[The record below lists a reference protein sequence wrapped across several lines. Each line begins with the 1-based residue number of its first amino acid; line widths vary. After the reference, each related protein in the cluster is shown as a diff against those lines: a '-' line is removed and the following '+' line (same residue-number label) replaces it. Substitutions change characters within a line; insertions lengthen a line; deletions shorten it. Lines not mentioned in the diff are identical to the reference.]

1 MVEALDEVIREK
13 VQASQKVL
21 VTTHIRP
28 DGDAIGSL
36 LGLGIALRQSGKA
49 VQMVS
54 VDGVP
59 ASYRHLPSSQDVLQH
74 PDGRVDLTIVV
85 DCSDLERVGKSLDGY
100 EVPDINIDH
109 HVTNLQ
115 YANLNLIVPSAVA
128 TTEIIADRLPDWGLS
143 LSPEVAAALLTGLIT
158 DTLGFR
164 TANMTPKAMRLAADL
179 MEAGAELPE
188 LYMRSLVLHSYEA
201 MRFWG
206 VGLSRLEREKAI
218 VWTTLTMEDRQAVG
232 YPGRDDAD
240 LINILSAINDALIS
254 IIFVEQTKGNVKVS
268 WRSRPGIDVSS
279 VALKF
284 GGGGHP
290 SAAGA
295 ELKGSLDEVREQV
308 MSETRRLVR
317 EEITV

>member
-1 MVEALDEVIREK
+1 LDEVIREK
-13 VQASQKVL
+13 IRTSQKIL

-36 LGLGIALRQSGKA
+36 LGLGTALLQSGKT

-54 VDGVP
+54 EDGVP
-59 ASYRHLPSSQDVLQH
+59 ASYRHLPGGQDVVQH
-74 PDGRVDLTIVV
+74 PDGNSDLTIAV
-85 DCSDLERVGKSLDGY
+85 DCSDLSRVGKSLDSY

-115 YANLNLIVPSAVA
+115 FASLNLVVPTAVA

-143 LSPEVAAALLTGLIT
+143 LSPEVAAALLTGLVT

-164 TANMTPKAMRLAADL
+164 TANMTPKALRLAADL
-179 MEAGAELPE
+179 MEAGAELPD
-188 LYMRSLVLHSYEA
+188 LYMRALVLHSYEA
-201 MRFWG
+201 MRLWAA
-206 VGLSRLEREKAI
+206 GLSRLERENAI
-218 VWTTLTMEDRQAVG
+218 VWATLTVEDRQAAG

-240 LINILSAINDALIS
+240 LINILSAISGAVIS
-254 IIFVEQTKGNVKVS
+254 IIFVEQPKGSVKVS
-268 WRSRPGIDVSS
+268 WRSQPGFDVSS
-279 VALKF
+279 VALKL

-295 ELKGSLDEVREQV
+295 ELKGGLDEVRQHV
-308 MSETRRLVR
+308 LNETRRLVQ
-317 EEITV
+317 EKVTV